1 MYKNCV
7 FIIES
12 PNKIAKIKEL
22 TGSSFVFATGGHFVE
37 LVNIEV
43 SKEFNPIFEIKKS
56 TDKKK
61 DRSTH
66 INHMINQCKDKVV
79 YIATDPDREGYGIG
93 YKFYEKSKIWLK
105 QFIARSFMKSQKAV
119 WKKT

>member
-12 PNKIAKIKEL
+12 PNKITKIKEL

-43 SKEFNPIFEIKKS
+43 SK
-56 TDKKK
+56 
-61 DRSTH
+61 
-66 INHMINQCKDKVV
+66 
-79 YIATDPDREGYGIG
+79 
-93 YKFYEKSKIWLK
+93 
-105 QFIARSFMKSQKAV
+105 
-119 WKKT
+119 

>member
-43 SKEFNPIFEIKKS
+43 IDILPIAK
-56 TDKKK
+56 
-61 DRSTH
+61 
-66 INHMINQCKDKVV
+66 
-79 YIATDPDREGYGIG
+79 
-93 YKFYEKSKIWLK
+93 
-105 QFIARSFMKSQKAV
+105 ARGF
-119 WKKT
+119 